1 MSKVDQFEDLKAW
14 QLARKLT
21 SKIYRLAK
29 EGEFARDF
37 GFRDQI
43 CRAAVSIS
51 SNIAEGFERK
61 SDKAFL
67 QFLAIAK
74 GSAGEVRSQLYIAL
88 DLCYITQ
95 EHFNELNQDISET
108 SRMLSGLID
117 YLNKETDQK

>member
-1 MSKVDQFEDLKAW
+1 MSRIDRFEDLKAW
-14 QLARKLT
+14 QLARSLT

-29 EGEFARDF
+29 VGDFSHDF

-67 QFLAIAK
+67 QFLSIAK

-88 DLCYITQ
+88 DLVYITQ
-95 EHFNELNQDISET
+95 GQFDELLQDISET
-108 SRMLSGLID
+108 SRMLSGLIE
-117 YLNKETDQK
+117 YLTNGTEQN